1 MKKRSN
7 EQERVDPEDDFPGY
21 PIYPAGQDVYS
32 KLTEEND
39 IDPEDV
45 SKKKAPNET
54 ELGAL
59 NEKNFRDDV
68 SGGDLDIPG
77 SELDEQEENMGN
89 EDEENNF
96 YSLGGDD
103 HNDLKEDNEL

>member
-1 MKKRSN
+1 MKKRIN
-7 EQERVDPEDDFPGY
+7 EQEETAKKDDFPGY

-32 KLTEEND
+32 KLTEEKD
-39 IDPEDV
+39 LDPEDV
-45 SKKKAPNET
+45 SKKKAPNDT
-54 ELGAL
+54 ELRNL

-96 YSLGGDD
+96 YSLGGGD
-103 HNDLKEDNEL
+103 HNDLEEDNE